1 MNDFVNLKIKSAQYF
16 RCIYRDRMYICVFIK
31 INTYTY
37 MNIYIY
43 TVFKKT
49 EFNKITNTQLV
60 KEENLGR
67 AASSSLKTEQI
78 IRESSLHGI

>member
-1 MNDFVNLKIKSAQYF
+1 LINDFVNLKIKLAQSF

-37 MNIYIY
+37 INIYIY
-43 TVFKKT
+43 IVFKKT

-67 AASSSLKTEQI
+67 AALFIPED
-78 IRESSLHGI
+78 RANN